1 MTSRLLFS
9 KGNMPFSDVQIATTT
24 ASLLSS
30 ETGNQYIPVPYGEGF
45 AIQCREDTEKKYS
58 NNADTPVFNEIYLR
72 PAWRS
77 LLPEL
82 FIMFLLT
89 MAILNSKSLM
99 LLLQIDV
106 LQSALYNTFH
116 RTFQWAHAITGFKLI
131 LMFVLSIYSLKVFY
145 FRFSHWYFIG
155 PKGVES
161 NVGIISKDQ
170 TRIEYKHARG
180 ANMQQTV
187 LGRIIGYGTVV
198 IPTSGQEEV
207 CFQDVASPGNVLN
220 ELRKRLR
227 ELA

>member
-1 MTSRLLFS
+1 MTQRLLFS
-9 KGNMPFSDVQIATTT
+9 QGNTPFSDMKIANMT

-30 ETGNQYIPVPYGEGF
+30 ETGKQYLAIPYGEGF
-45 AIQCREDTEKKYS
+45 AIECQDVSEQRS
-58 NNADTPVFNEIYLR
+58 RNNAQVPLFNEIYLR

-82 FIMFLLT
+82 FIIFLLT
-89 MAILNSKSLM
+89 MATLNAQSLM
-99 LLLQIDV
+99 LLLQVDA
-106 LQSALYNTFH
+106 LQSALYNLFH
-116 RTFQWAHAITGFKLI
+116 RTFQWSQAVIGFKAL
-131 LMFVLSIYSLKVFY
+131 LMFVLSIYTLKVMY

-207 CFQDVASPGNVLN
+207 CFQDVSNPGQVLN

>member
-1 MTSRLLFS
+1 MTTRLLLGH
-9 KGNMPFSDVQIATTT
+9 GNIPFPEFQTASTA

-30 ETGNQYIPVPYGEGF
+30 ETGKQYLAIPYGEGF
-45 AIQCREDTEKKYS
+45 AIQCQEVLESRNDNRGHVT
-58 NNADTPVFNEIYLR
+58 DFNEIYLR

-82 FIMFLLT
+82 FIIFLLS
-89 MAILNSKSLM
+89 MAALNSQSFM
-99 LLLQIDV
+99 LLIQVDV
-106 LQSALYNTFH
+106 LQSALYNLFH
-116 RTFQWAHAITGFKLI
+116 RTFQWTHAVTGFQLLI
-131 LMFVLSIYSLKVFY
+131 MFVLSLYSLKVMY

-207 CFQDVASPGNVLN
+207 CFTDVANPGNVLN